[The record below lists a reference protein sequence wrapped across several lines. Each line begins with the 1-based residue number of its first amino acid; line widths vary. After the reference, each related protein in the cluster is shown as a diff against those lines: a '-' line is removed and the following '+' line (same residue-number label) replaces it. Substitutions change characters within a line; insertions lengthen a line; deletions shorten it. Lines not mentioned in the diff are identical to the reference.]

1 MTFCGRKSLKK
12 RGRKQNRTY
21 KRGGKFIGMGAYG
34 CTFRP
39 ALLCKGDTARRRDTV
54 SKLMM
59 KNETELEYS
68 QTQILEEVDPY
79 GEFFI
84 RPTTL
89 CEPYVPFP
97 AEDKVEDCKIRDT
110 EVAPWFAKGNTWDAL
125 SARHRILQMPD
136 GGYDLNNVKFSL
148 ETVIP
153 LFNSLAY
160 LFEGLLKA
168 HSRNITHN
176 DIKLGNIVVGEY
188 NGVIRSRFIDFG
200 FLFRTTDLV
209 EIAKDP
215 DGGFYNYGIF
225 SNDYRVWSPD
235 VRLADPYYIQ
245 TVDVNHNWDR
255 SNRKENTISDNPEKN
270 FPNSILQ
277 PIINNYYRTIDSQ
290 FPQIETMYFYNDA
303 KEKMPVITPKF
314 MRLLNSKFK
323 RMRIKDRH
331 TFIFKQNDVFGLGVV
346 LLDMLHKLTKVC
358 AKHSV
363 ELMRLLYDKLYAP
376 FKILIKIMTM
386 PDPFE
391 RIGLDSAFDK
401 YRREI
406 LPIINELFSAYFEP
420 PSAPKPPILPSL
432 PPVVRRNT
440 PIAVSPSH
448 TNLITLNPSTLSP
461 ME

>member
-1 MTFCGRKSLKK
+1 MTL
-12 RGRKQNRTY
+12 RGRKTLKRRGRKGTR
-21 KRGGKFIGMGAYG
+21 KRGGVLIGEGAFG

-59 KNETELEYS
+59 KNEAEFEYS
-68 QTQILEEVDPY
+68 QTQMLEEIDLD
-79 GEFFI
+79 GKFFI

-97 AEDKVEDCKIRDT
+97 AEDKVEDCKIRDMDI
-110 EVAPWFAKGNTWDAL
+110 APRFAEGNTWDAL
-125 SARHRILQMPD
+125 SARRRILQMPD
-136 GGYDLNNVKFSL
+136 GGYDLNNLKFSP

-160 LFEGLLKA
+160 LFEGLLRA
-168 HSRNITHN
+168 HSHNITHN

-188 NGVIRSRFIDFG
+188 DGIIRSRFIDFG
-200 FLFRTTDLV
+200 LLFRTTDLV
-209 EIAKDP
+209 ELARDP
-215 DGGFYNYGIF
+215 DRIFYDYQLFRNNYRAWG
-225 SNDYRVWSPD
+225 PE

-245 TVDVNHNWDR
+245 TADANYNWGK
-255 SNRKENTISDNPEKN
+255 SNYDEHKK

-277 PIINNYYRTIDSQ
+277 PMINNYYRTIESQ
-290 FPQIETMYFYNDA
+290 FPDIETMYFYNDA

-323 RMRIKDRH
+323 RMRIEDRH

-376 FKILIKIMTM
+376 FKILIKAMTI

-391 RIGLDSAFDK
+391 RIRLDGAFDK

-406 LPIINELFSAYFEP
+406 LPIINELFSVYFEP
-420 PSAPKPPILPSL
+420 PLAPKSVILPSI
-432 PPVVRRNT
+432 PPVVPQNT
-440 PIAVSPSH
+440 PTTVYPLH
-448 TNLITLNPSTLSP
+448 TNLIALNPSTLSP
-461 ME
+461 IE